1 MQKLFLIL
9 MLLFTAFL
17 SPVFAEAPR
26 ADAIRLNALEV
37 LRQELNTSDGWVK
50 VHAAEALLR
59 LGYPEGVGEVFKQ
72 ELALH
77 GDQPQYRIGIWRVL
91 ANATV
96 VPKEKTEWIE
106 KVKGVFFDP
115 AAPDRIH
122 AAETLGK
129 LKVRLTEHE
138 KTLVGQYAQQKQD
151 PFAFWIL
158 AQNGQAGAVVEL
170 QRLKG
175 SDDPVT
181 ALRAGLCLEQL
192 QPVSKEAWLAAGGKE
207 QAVAALQSVRADERV
222 NACRVWNGF
231 GKVDERGLLAPL
243 LNDADADVRVHAA
256 AALLNMERNRVFRIG
271 ITDGLVIAGYFL
283 TLILIGWYY
292 ARKTETTEDYLLG
305 GRNMKPWMVGLSLF
319 AALLSTA
326 SYVSLPGEMVKHGPM
341 LLAQLTFI
349 PLVIWVVGWF
359 LIPTFMKLRVTTA
372 NEILEMRLGLSIR
385 MLGSAL
391 FVFSRLAW
399 LSMIIYITAK
409 AVLCPMLGLGPAYLP
424 WMCLLLGLVTMGY
437 TSSGGIKAAVLA
449 DVIQSFILYFGAI
462 VAVVLITIRLQG
474 LSWFPTQWGP
484 TWDPPVFWF
493 DTNARVTFMG
503 AGMMMFLWYICT
515 AGSDQVAV
523 QRFLSTKD
531 LKAARAAFN
540 INLLA
545 AAMVIIFLGVLGFA
559 LYGYFQAR
567 PHELAAGMNL
577 RTDAD
582 QIFPHFIVSGLPAG
596 LSGLIV
602 SGMLAA
608 ALSSLSAGVNSVGA
622 VITVDFLDRFTAKK
636 AVAKSGVKRAR
647 LVSVAV
653 GFTVVGLSLLVSR
666 VPGNF
671 TEVINKLANLLVAPL
686 FVLFFLAIFV
696 RFANAAGTWAG
707 AAVSVAAAVGVAFF
721 GLFGLSFL
729 WILPCSLVSGIVT
742 GCLVSLLTGG
752 KKVKSGV

>member
-1 MQKLFLIL
+1 MQKIFLIL
-9 MLLFTAFL
+9 VSLFTVFL
-17 SPVFAEAPR
+17 SPAFAESPAADSVRTR
-26 ADAIRLNALEV
+26 AIDT
-37 LRQELNTSDGWVK
+37 LRQELNAAGGWVK

-59 LGYPEGVGEVFKQ
+59 LGYPEGVGGVFRQ
-72 ELALH
+72 ELVLH
-77 GDQPQYRIGIWRVL
+77 SDQTQYRIGVWRVL
-91 ANATV
+91 ADASV
-96 VPKEKTEWIE
+96 VPKERAEWIE
-106 KVKGVFFDP
+106 KIKGVFFDP
-115 AAPDRIH
+115 VAPDRMH

-129 LKVRLTEHE
+129 LKMQLTDAE
-138 KTLVGQYAQQKQD
+138 KTLVEQYAQQKQD
-151 PFAFWIL
+151 PFAFWLL
-158 AQNGQAGAVVEL
+158 AQSGDTNAVTEL

-181 ALRAGLCLEQL
+181 ALRAGLSLEQL
-192 QPVSKEAWLAAGGKE
+192 HPVSKETWLAAGGRERTVSALKSGD
-207 QAVAALQSVRADERV
+207 AAERVKACRALNGFGEADER
-222 NACRVWNGF
+222 
-231 GKVDERGLLAPL
+231 ELLVPL
-243 LNDADADVRVHAA
+243 LNDPDAGVRVHAA
-256 AALLNMERNRVFRIG
+256 AALLNMERNKVFRIG
-271 ITDGLVIAGYFL
+271 VPDGLVIAGYFL

-341 LLAQLTFI
+341 LLAQLAFI

-359 LIPTFMKLRVTTA
+359 LIPTFMKLRVTSA

-391 FVFSRLAW
+391 FIFSRLAW

-424 WMCLLLGLVTMGY
+424 WMCLMLGLVTMGY

-462 VAVVLITIRLQG
+462 VAVVLITVRLHG
-474 LSWFPTQWGP
+474 FSWFPTQWGP

-531 LKAARAAFN
+531 LKAARSAFN

-596 LSGLIV
+596 LSGLII

-608 ALSSLSAGVNSVGA
+608 GLSSLSAGVSSVGA

-636 AVAKSGVKRAR
+636 AVEKTGVKRAR

-686 FVLFFLAIFV
+686 FVLFFMAIFV
-696 RFANAAGTWAG
+696 RFSNAVGAWAG
-707 AAVSVAAAVGVAFF
+707 ATVSVAAAVGVAFF

-729 WILPCSLVSGIVT
+729 WILPCSLASGIAT

-752 KKVKSGV
+752 KKVKSGL